1 MYRYGPA
8 TLALAALALLSGCA
22 SAPPGVADLPAATPG
37 VELAD
42 TPFFPQERFQC
53 GPAALATVL
62 TAAGVET
69 SPEAL
74 VPRVYI
80 PGKKGSLREELVA
93 ATRASGR
100 LPYVIEGSLSALAAE
115 LAAGRPVL
123 VLQNLGIAA
132 IPRWHFAVVVGLDPA
147 EDQVVLRSGTNPRRV
162 TRTGLFVRT
171 WRRGD
176 YWAMV
181 ALEPGEL
188 PAEPDPGRYL
198 PQVAALEQ
206 TGRYRMAVHAWQA
219 ALERWPDN
227 RAARF
232 GLGNSLYALG
242 RHAEAEAVYRRL
254 LDAAPGDVAVRNNRA
269 MALGALGR
277 VDEAL
282 AEIRA
287 AMAANEDP
295 RLAAELADTETT
307 LLGLAAA
314 GDDD

>member
-80 PGKKGSLREELVA
+80 PGKRGSLREELVA

-181 ALEPGEL
+181 
-188 PAEPDPGRYL
+188 
-198 PQVAALEQ
+198 ALEQ